1 MLSLHQVHGI
11 QAEGSS
17 FEIPRQHTATPV
29 ESSYSL
35 QSHAVEARFREQ
47 VNAEVAATVNGL
59 QPTVRRLLEQ
69 APTTIRD
76 TVDSDFANW
85 PDFDVSAANQS
96 YYLSGLQPSHAHIP
110 GPSETLSSPAATQN
124 SSQLRNLNVNLF
136 AQSDTGL
143 WRNGTNPPSFD
154 SAYGEGINDPC
165 LNSFSNPLGD
175 AANNTEMF
183 TLHDPSYIDNRIQTQ
198 VRAEI
203 APLTQQIGDLRGLLR
218 QALQQATVAPSHAD
232 GQTSERNPDSD
243 RRLLSESQ
251 HGSNDANPSS
261 QQSGGS
267 NGSEPVNTT
276 AGPDHLGELS
286 SVFDM

>member
-1 MLSLHQVHGI
+1 M
-11 QAEGSS
+11 
-17 FEIPRQHTATPV
+17 PV

-47 VNAEVAATVNGL
+47 VNAEVAATVNVL

-69 APTTIRD
+69 APNTIRD
-76 TVDSDFANW
+76 TVDSGFANW
-85 PDFDVSAANQS
+85 TDFDISATNQS

-143 WRNGTNPPSFD
+143 WGNGTNPPSD
-154 SAYGEGINDPC
+154 SAYGGGINDPC
-165 LNSFSNPLGD
+165 LNSFSNPLGN
-175 AANNTEMF
+175 AANNTDMF

-203 APLTQQIGDLRGLLR
+203 APLTQQIGDLHGLLR
-218 QALQQATVAPSHAD
+218 QALQQETVAPSHAD

-267 NGSEPVNTT
+267 NGSELVNTT
-276 AGPDHLGELS
+276 AGPDHLDELS
-286 SVFDM
+286 SVFDT